1 MSCKHC
7 TMKELP
13 EIKINNEFYIVRTA
27 LYHWTAVN
35 GWSGTEIDYCP
46 WCGEPLSLQAKIL
59 ESQGNGIKKSMVDK
73 IKKLTQENGK
83 LQEEVDKITEAH
95 EEVCKLYQEKL
106 AYYNAV
112 QDMLMLIKNDDWK
125 HGRPP
130 VGKDVMLCYKLKDD
144 EETYVNEGYFEVDE
158 TYLIFTRDK
167 SFEPDEFEFIYW
179 KEKPKSF
186 KRLKIERSKD
196 HRQSGRNV
204 KRITNRTE
212 NRVAYVTSETGE
224 EGTGAFTTQR
234 RIPEIIS
241 RLADIEDILGKEYD
255 LEALKEIFEAKE
267 QGRMIVLPKDGM
279 VYYIEEADGERWISN
294 KPIREIKMRYGWGLV
309 LLECSIFDKG
319 KYFSREEAEE
329 ALKKMEK

>member
-59 ESQGNGIKKSMVDK
+59 ESQGTGIKKSMVDK

-83 LQEEVDKITEAH
+83 LQEKIDKITEAH

-130 VGKDVMLCYKLKDD
+130 VDKDVMLCYKLKDE

-186 KRLKIERSKD
+186 KRLKIGQSKD
-196 HRQSGRNV
+196 HSQSGRNV
-204 KRITNRTE
+204 KRITNRAE
-212 NRVAYVTSETGE
+212 NRVAYVISKKGE
-224 EGTGAFTTQR
+224 GAVQEV
-234 RIPEIIS
+234 IG

-279 VYYIEEADGERWISN
+279 VYYIEEA
-294 KPIREIKMRYGWGLV
+294 
-309 LLECSIFDKG
+309 
-319 KYFSREEAEE
+319 
-329 ALKKMEK
+329 LKKMEE